1 MGDHCSWQILKLVL
15 QMFVPQLHCKVRS
28 LNLKTGTENGTLPFP
43 LPDIMIRNLKTLK
56 HHFLSICVSVFLSSG
71 Y

>member
-43 LPDIMIRNLKTLK
+43 LPDIMILNLKTLK
-56 HHFLSICVSVFLSSG
+56 TPLSQYQPSNISG
-71 Y
+71 SL